1 MSSDAA
7 SPAIDVAGVSK
18 TYPAARGVLAVLERV
33 SFRVEPGEFL
43 ALLGPSGGG
52 KSTLLN
58 LIAGL
63 EAPDAG
69 TVRVHGAPPGP
80 EPRIAYMQ
88 QKDLLLPWRTVW
100 ENVLLAPELHSR
112 AERQRAEIQARQLLA
127 AFHLERFADAL
138 PAQLSGGMR
147 QRAALIRTLLCG
159 QDILLL
165 DEPFGAL
172 DAITRGRLQRHL
184 LRVWREFGQT
194 VVLVTHDVEEAL
206 LLSTRMILLTASPGS
221 VMAEIP
227 VTVPHPER
235 PGSAE
240 LARMKAEIL
249 AQLEGPDG

>member
-1 MSSDAA
+1 MSFPALG
-7 SPAIDVAGVSK
+7 PAIEVTGLSK
-18 TYPAARGVLAVLERV
+18 TYRGPSGAVPVLERI
-33 SFRVEPGEFL
+33 SFRAEPGEFV

-69 TVRVHGAPPGP
+69 SVRIHGRPPGP
-80 EPRIAYMQ
+80 EPMSAYMQ
-88 QKDLLLPWRTVW
+88 QKDLLLPWRSVW
-100 ENVLLAPELHSR
+100 DNVLLAPELRSR
-112 AERQRAEIQARQLLA
+112 RDRQQAEAQARRLLEL
-127 AFHLERFADAL
+127 FHLERFAHAL

-172 DAITRGRLQRHL
+172 DAITRGRLQAYL
-184 LRVWREFGQT
+184 LRVWKEFGKT

-206 LLSTRMILLTASPGS
+206 LLSSRIVLLTAAPGR
-221 VMAEIP
+221 VMAELP
-227 VTVPHPER
+227 LTMPHAER
-235 PGSAE
+235 LRSPE
-240 LARMKAEIL
+240 LAVLKADIL
-249 AQLEGPDG
+249 SRLEGPDG